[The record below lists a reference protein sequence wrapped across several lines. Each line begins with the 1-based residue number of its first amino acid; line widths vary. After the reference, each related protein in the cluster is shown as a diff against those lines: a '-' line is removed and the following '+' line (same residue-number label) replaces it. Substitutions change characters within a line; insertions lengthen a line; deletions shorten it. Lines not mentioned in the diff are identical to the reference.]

1 MEKSIHLQRTQ
12 SVLREMLQEA
22 IAGLSDTRLNSVSV
36 VEVVCSKGKYNADV
50 YIHPDFYAKEDQ
62 KQILKGLKKAEGI
75 LREYILS
82 VSGWYKCP
90 KLNFCFDDSLA
101 KTKTLDEIFHQISQE
116 KNKNQNDNQKE
127 GSDAK

>member
-22 IAGLSDTRLNSVSV
+22 IAGLSDTRLNSVGV
-36 VEVVCSKGKYNADV
+36 VEVICSKGKYNADV
-50 YIHPDFYAKEDQ
+50 YIHPDFYDQ
-62 KQILKGLKKAEGI
+62 QEQREILKGLRKAEGI

-90 KLNFCFDDSLA
+90 KLNFCFDDTLT
-101 KTKTLDEIFHQISQE
+101 KTKTLDEIFNQIAQE
-116 KNKNQNDNQKE
+116 KDKTQKE
-127 GSDAK
+127 QPKEGNNAE